1 MQRLTYT
8 SRIDE
13 LDQLVNVIGPG
24 SKALPDYPD
33 ERGHQQHEAYQYYR
47 DTHDDF
53 ETATMTT
60 IVNDSQNIHTSM
72 GPPTHPWQQE
82 DPTGRG
88 SPSQLARSP
97 IALQNPEPGFLQS
110 SFSRSPVR
118 SRFPDNI
125 MQQPGSSSR
134 PPAHVSSA
142 AQPPPFEI
150 QYSNDLD
157 GPTRSDFSVPSESRS
172 VPKRGFEH
180 AREDSQNSWLDPID
194 ESGGSTASSVHSRTS
209 SLGYRRRHI
218 RSGSGDTEAEFDTAL
233 DAAIEAAYDDG
244 YEPME
249 AEQAQPDPQ
258 DDVVANALRRVELAR
273 QRVRQTELEAY
284 EMANEHER
292 ERFQLQPQQHRSE
305 GHADGFFDDNSS
317 EEEERMLEEMTRD
330 YGMQDMA
337 GRMQHGKQRSIPRE
351 SDSSGFTSRTWQS
364 SIASNPPGTGTTSLS
379 TVAETI
385 SEKPPMPPPKGP
397 APPAPAPPP
406 TYALPE
412 IPAPTLSSSAETVR
426 NRRLSGQNLKQL
438 RIETSKLAPPPQS
451 SGLDDSS
458 QPRSTPMSEL
468 RSADPMDE
476 ATRPRTASRRPS
488 SPPDPSPMDMRPLGS
503 PFGHRAFEGQDQ
515 PTDRSASPSMSKLK
529 KNFSSSSLRSLK
541 SRNMSVSNIDEGAES
556 PGTPSSSQWNSS
568 RTPAVPTIPTNVA
581 ANLYRT
587 DTASGGVHLIDDS
600 FHCAD
605 TPGTPLEGV
614 ADAPV
619 PLEPCPTDFML
630 RPFWLMRCLY
640 QTLVHPR
647 GGYISTKLFVPRE
660 AWKVKGVK
668 LKNLEDKIANCD
680 FLTAALLKLARVDT
694 FDADAMLEEMQS
706 MEGVLEQTQAA
717 LSRKLG
723 NEVGA
728 QSVGNLFKDATNS
741 AEGESSSAMPRSAS
755 VSGKSSFSWRRLRS
769 KNSAAALSTQGRP
782 PGVDA
787 SKDNQPIATLPMT
800 SMPTSKPAKRDMSS
814 AQFDGPYAQY
824 MGSLARLFD
833 AAQVIGK
840 LLSKSGRRVSTNL
853 T

>member
-1 MQRLTYT
+1 MLPNGH
-8 SRIDE
+8 E
-13 LDQLVNVIGPG
+13 

-33 ERGHQQHEAYQYYR
+33 ER
-47 DTHDDF
+47 THRPQDSHHHDHDGQDDF

-60 IVNDSQNIHTSM
+60 VVVNDNQSVQSTM
-72 GPPTHPWQQE
+72 GAPTHPWHQE
-82 DPTGRG
+82 NPSGRG

-97 IALQNPEPGFLQS
+97 MPLQNPEPGFLQS

-118 SRFPDNI
+118 SRFPDNA
-125 MQQPGSSSR
+125 MQLPSGPSR
-134 PPAHVSSA
+134 LPAHVSSA
-142 AQPPPFEI
+142 AQQPL
-150 QYSNDLD
+150 SNNHHANDLD
-157 GPTRSDFSVPSESRS
+157 GPIRSDFSVSSESRS
-172 VPKRGFEH
+172 GSRRGLEH
-180 AREDSQNSWLDPID
+180 TREDSQNSWLDPID

-244 YEPME
+244 YEPMD
-249 AEQAQPDPQ
+249 AEDPRQPDPE

-273 QRVRQTELEAY
+273 QKVRQTEREAY
-284 EMANEHER
+284 EMASEHER
-292 ERFQLQPQQHRSE
+292 ERFQLQPQQHAS
-305 GHADGFFDDNSS
+305 GGQADGFFDDNSS

-330 YGMQDMA
+330 YGMPDMA
-337 GRMQHGKQRSIPRE
+337 GRTQQRKQRSVPRE

-397 APPAPAPPP
+397 APPAPAAPPP
-406 TYALPE
+406 THALPE
-412 IPAPTLSSSAETVR
+412 IPGPTLSSSADTVR

-438 RIETSKLAPPPQS
+438 RIETSKLAPPPPP

-476 ATRPRTASRRPS
+476 AMRPVTAPRRPS
-488 SPPDPSPMDMRPLGS
+488 SPPVDPLDTRPLGS
-503 PFGHRAFEGQDQ
+503 PFGHRTGSEGQDQ
-515 PTDRSASPSMSKLK
+515 SMDRSASPSMSKLK

-568 RTPAVPTIPTNVA
+568 RPPAIPAIPTNVT

-587 DTASGGVHLIDDS
+587 ETATGGMYLIDDS
-600 FHCAD
+600 FHSAE
-605 TPGTPLEGV
+605 TPGTPDQGLG
-614 ADAPV
+614 DAPV

-647 GGYISTKLFVPRE
+647 GGYVSTKLFVPRE

-723 NEVGA
+723 NEVGT
-728 QSVGNLFKDATNS
+728 QSVGNLFKDAPS
-741 AEGESSSAMPRSAS
+741 GGDGDSSSALPRSAS

-769 KNSAAALSTQGRP
+769 KNSAAALSTQGRAA
-782 PGVDA
+782 GVDA
-787 SKDNQPIATLPMT
+787 SKDSQPIATLPMT
-800 SMPTSKPAKRDMSS
+800 SMPTSKPARRDMST
-814 AQFDGPYAQY
+814 AQFTGPYAQY

-833 AAQVIGK
+833 AAQVIGEFQRT
-840 LLSKSGRRVSTNL
+840 LLAAMLWL
-853 T
+853 TL